1 MINEI
6 EHNIYTNKSTEYIQ
20 YKPSKVSL
28 MHTYERILSILLH
41 PNDEMRT
48 NWLAIYF
55 VGIRNN
61 NNNDHKT
68 KTKRFWTKSFLFYM

>member
-41 PNDEMRT
+41 PNDEMGT
-48 NWLAIYF
+48 N
-55 VGIRNN
+55 
-61 NNNDHKT
+61 
-68 KTKRFWTKSFLFYM
+68 